1 MARFNPD
8 KMKALAAGLMDNEN
22 EKPDKIAQSDEKE
35 KETSSKVKNTAP
47 KKEEVKKQTTS
58 EPEIKL
64 EDESIT
70 DVPVKEK
77 KESITGPIKG
87 DSREVPGKEQADI
100 ENKKNE
106 GVVRVTISIPPDEWK
121 MADAAAG
128 MKYKNNLSKYV
139 SNLIKKDIEENG
151 DKYRQYLEFT
161 SKL

>member
-22 EKPDKIAQSDEKE
+22 EKPDKIAQSDKKE
-35 KETSSKVKNTAP
+35 KGTSTKVKNTAP
-47 KKEEVKKQTTS
+47 KEEVKKQTTS

-64 EDESIT
+64 GGESIT

-77 KESITGPIKG
+77 KESIAEPIKG
-87 DSREVPGKEQADI
+87 DPREVPGKEQADI
-100 ENKKNE
+100 DSEEKK
-106 GVVRVTISIPPDEWK
+106 GVVRVTISIPADEWK

-161 SKL
+161 SKF